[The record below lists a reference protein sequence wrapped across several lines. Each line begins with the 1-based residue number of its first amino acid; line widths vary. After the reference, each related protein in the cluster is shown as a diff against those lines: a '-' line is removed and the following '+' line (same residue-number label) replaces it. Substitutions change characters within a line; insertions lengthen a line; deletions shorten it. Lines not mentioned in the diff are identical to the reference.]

1 MMENDIIKLLSSK
14 KNNNLRVEE
23 IANILKEDKEEVQNI
38 LRMLSKEGIVYK
50 NNNDRYT
57 LLSNTSLKKG
67 TIKVTT
73 KKGIIV
79 LLEDG
84 EEREVSYKDMKKL
97 NNNDTVLVDYTNKNN
112 VVKVVKII
120 DREYYDFIGEV
131 QKEEKK
137 YIARCENREDI
148 VLKEIYPLGTKLL
161 LDGKTSLVK
170 EVLGHK
176 DDVSI
181 LEKEE
186 LALNKFPIT
195 FSDNY
200 IEELEEIEKELN
212 EDEILEE
219 KRHGLK
225 DQRNIPTVTI
235 DGEDT
240 KDFDDAVGYHNNTI
254 YVQIADPNRYI
265 KEKGAIWKETLKRG
279 ISVYFPGCCNPM
291 MHEVLSNGICSLVPN
306 EDRYAVSFAIKIDDT
321 GKVINYKINEAVINN
336 QKRMTY
342 ENVNKYLEENILLE
356 DYHKHKELLDNLYNS
371 AMKVKQKMLDDGF
384 LSFTSDE
391 VKFFFVN
398 DKISNITSRHEGKAE
413 ELIEFLMLLHNI
425 CMTDYFL
432 KNKLPFISRFH
443 DEPNNEKLLN
453 WITLLKK
460 KGYKINLGK
469 KKDFTNQDI
478 KEVQKTYKGSKE
490 QIIYDKL
497 AIMSQSKAKY
507 SATNIGHYA
516 LGLGAYSTGTS
527 PIRRLADTINQRIL
541 KDSLHYGVEYARE
554 KWGKVT
560 PYIARLSTDAELRA
574 IKTERKIDDIRKAE
588 YMKQFEK
595 EDFEVI
601 IADIK
606 DKYMTVLYQKQMIY
620 GKLYYNEKCFHV
632 GKDGY
637 SLIGSDGKK
646 ILIGDILNVK
656 LSKVNTTTGEI
667 IFTKKTNEIKN
678 IYEDKPKKKVRRR

>member
-1 MMENDIIKLLSSK
+1 MENNIIKLLSNK

-23 IANILKEDKEEVQNI
+23 IANILKEDKEEVLTI
-38 LRMLSKEGIVYK
+38 LRILSKEGIVYK
-50 NNNDRYT
+50 NNNDRYI
-57 LLSNTSLKKG
+57 LISNTSLRKG
-67 TIKVTT
+67 TIKVTS

-79 LLEDG
+79 LLEDNT
-84 EEREVSYKDMKKL
+84 EKEVIYKDMKKL
-97 NNNDTVLVDYTNKNN
+97 NNNDTVLVDYTTKNN

-120 DREYYDFIGEV
+120 DREYYDFTAEV
-131 QKEEKK
+131 QKDGKK
-137 YIARCENREDI
+137 YIARCENGEDI
-148 VLKEIYPLGTKLL
+148 ILKEIYPLGTKLL
-161 LDGKTSLVK
+161 IDGKTHLVK

-181 LEKEE
+181 LEKEI

-195 FSDNY
+195 FSDKY

-212 EDEILEE
+212 EDEILEA
-219 KRHGLK
+219 KRNGLK
-225 DQRNIPTVTI
+225 DQRNIPMVTI

-265 KEKGAIWKETLKRG
+265 KEKSSIWHETLKRG

-291 MHEVLSNGICSLVPN
+291 MHENLSNGICSLVPN
-306 EDRYAVSFAIKIDDT
+306 EDRYAVSFAIKIDNT
-321 GKVINYKINEAVINN
+321 GKVINYKINEAVMNN
-336 QKRMTY
+336 RKRMTY
-342 ENVNKYLEENILLE
+342 EDVNKYLEENILLD
-356 DYHKHKELLDNLYNS
+356 DYQEYQDLLDNLYNS
-371 AMKVKQKMLDDGF
+371 AMKVKHKMLEEGF

-391 VKFFFVN
+391 VKFFFTN
-398 DKISNITSRHEGKAE
+398 DKISNIKARHEGKAE
-413 ELIEFLMLLHNI
+413 ELIEFLMLLHNM
-425 CMTDYFL
+425 CMTDYFI
-432 KNKLPFISRFH
+432 KNRLPFISRFH
-443 DEPNNEKLLN
+443 DNPNNEKIEK

-478 KEVQKTYKGSKE
+478 KEVQQSYLGTKE
-490 QIIYDKL
+490 QIVYDRL

-527 PIRRLADTINQRIL
+527 PIRRLSDTINQRIL
-541 KDSLHYGVEYARE
+541 KDSLHYGIDYTRE
-554 KWGKVT
+554 KWEKVT
-560 PYIARLSTDAELRA
+560 PYIARIATSAELRA
-574 IKTERKIDDIRKAE
+574 IKCERKIDDIRKAE

-601 IADIK
+601 ISDIK
-606 DKYMTVLYQKQMIY
+606 DKYMTVLYKEQMVY
-620 GKLYYNEKCFHV
+620 GKLYYNEKCFHL

-637 SLIGSDGKK
+637 SLMGSNGEK
-646 ILIGDILNVK
+646 ILIGDILEVK
-656 LSKVNTTTGEI
+656 LSKVNTLTGEI

-678 IYEDKPKKKVRRR
+678 IYEDKPKKKVRSR